1 MTPGGG
7 PPAGADDW
15 MALVEQTLRGRD
27 LAELASTTRDGVT
40 IQPLYTDG
48 PERPAAAA
56 VTADPKRLEAGW
68 DVRQYHGTA
77 AAT

>member
-1 MTPGGG
+1 MTPDAW

-15 MALVEQTLRGRD
+15 LALVEQTLRGRD
-27 LAELASTTRDGVT
+27 LGELSSTTRDGIE

-56 VTADPKRLEAGW
+56 
-68 DVRQYHGTA
+68 A
-77 AAT
+77 AADKRR